1 MSVSTN
7 KLGTRSITFRLT
19 FGLLAL
25 VGISL
30 LLLAAA
36 LTYFSTRSSSEALED
51 RLLGQLS
58 SLQEVKRNET
68 SALLE
73 NFITATR
80 LMANSESF
88 ATLIGDL
95 RRSAEQLPA
104 SLAATPA
111 EQAAALREFYTG
123 QFEAEFTSRND
134 GLASGMLEQLATL
147 PARSVA
153 LQYAYLASNPNRLG
167 SKQLMQRSSL
177 DRSAYADLHER
188 AHLIAKEWM
197 DQYGF
202 YDIFL
207 VSMDGEL
214 VYSYFKEIDFGTNL
228 ASGPFAESGIGQA
241 FAQARN
247 AADPNG
253 VFLTG
258 FSPYLPSYNDQAAF
272 FGAPVFVDGRRV
284 GVFISQIP
292 IDQIQS
298 VVNFR
303 DNWDVS
309 GLGDT
314 GEAQLV
320 DRQGRHLVSSRRMAD
335 PAAYIAQLG
344 RAGFPAE
351 VLDRLRL
358 RGSSIGIVADRTPEM
373 AAALGGQTASGLTTD
388 YLGNPVLYAAAPLD
402 VLNQRYALMVKIDQS
417 EAFAPIRSLTRNLSL
432 SAVIGL
438 GLVGLI
444 AGFVALRLAAS
455 INQPL
460 AHFGRVVQKVTTGD
474 RDSRV
479 KLPADDEIGVLANA
493 FDQMLDERNAVQDR
507 IERENED
514 LNNSIIEIMTSVAD
528 LANRD
533 LTVKVPVA
541 ENVTGAVSDA
551 INLMSR
557 STAQALSRVQ
567 AISDAVSKSSRA
579 VNERAELVSTVAN
592 TASEQATSA
601 ATEIQQ
607 TAVALRSMGQ
617 IATDAN
623 QQAERALKSTADA
636 LELVR
641 STVNGISASRDQIR
655 ETEKRIKRL
664 AERSQ
669 EVTAIVNIIGQ
680 IAERTSVLALNASMQ
695 AVAAGDAGRGF
706 AVVADEV
713 KRLAENARD
722 ATQQI
727 GGLVNAIQAD
737 TRETLQAMNST
748 ITQVVDI
755 SRLADR
761 AGGQM
766 DDTRGATEQLVGAVR
781 NIADAA
787 QTQNS
792 ASQTLLTRAYEL
804 LQASQQ
810 TLDEIG
816 AQKQETENL
825 TRSATDLVGTVG
837 QFRLPTQA

>member
-1 MSVSTN
+1 MAM
-7 KLGTRSITFRLT
+7 KAKALGTRSITFRLT

-25 VGISL
+25 VTLSL
-30 LLLAAA
+30 LLLAGA
-36 LTYFSTRSSSEALED
+36 LTAFSTRSSSAALED
-51 RLLGQLS
+51 RLLEQLG

-68 SALLE
+68 EAIFNS
-73 NFITATR
+73 FITATR
-80 LMANSESF
+80 LMANSASLS
-88 ATLIGDL
+88 TLIQEL
-95 RRSAEQLPA
+95 RQASDQLPTGISA
-104 SLAATPA
+104 DPATRLKV
-111 EQAAALREFYTG
+111 LREFYI
-123 QFEAEFTSRND
+123 QQYEAEFLRRND
-134 GLASGMLEQLATL
+134 GTASGMLERIETL
-147 PARSVA
+147 PERTQAM
-153 LQYAYLASNPNRLG
+153 QYAYLASNPNRLG
-167 SKQLMQRSSL
+167 SKQLMQRAAVDQSNYSSL
-177 DRSAYADLHER
+177 HEQ
-188 AHLIAKEWM
+188 AHLIAKQWM

-202 YDIFL
+202 YDVFL
-207 VSMDGEL
+207 VSLDGEL
-214 VYSYFKEIDFGTNL
+214 VYSYFKEIDYATNL
-228 ASGPFAESGIGQA
+228 INGPFADSGIGEA
-241 FAQARN
+241 FRQARDG
-247 AADPNG
+247 ADPNG
-253 VFLTG
+253 VYITG

-272 FGAPVFVDGRRV
+272 LGAPVFVDGKRV
-284 GVFISQIP
+284 GVFIAQIP
-292 IDQIQS
+292 IDQIQA

-303 DNWDVS
+303 GDWDVS
-309 GLGDT
+309 GLGVS
-314 GEAQLV
+314 GESQLV
-320 DRQGRHLVSSRRMAD
+320 DRQGRHLISSRRVSTLQS
-335 PAAYIAQLG
+335 YTAQLTA
-344 RAGFPAE
+344 AGFPPE
-351 VLDRLRL
+351 VVESVQL
-358 RGSSIGIVADRTPEM
+358 RGSSIGTVAD
-373 AAALGGQTASGLTTD
+373 QTAPMRAAIGGETVRGLGAD
-388 YLGNPVLYAAAPLD
+388 YLRNPVVYAAAPLD
-402 VLNQRYALMVKIDQS
+402 VLNQRYALMVKIDQR
-417 EAFAPIRSLTRNLSL
+417 EAFAPVRQLTRNLAIAAAAAL
-432 SAVIGL
+432 T
-438 GLVGLI
+438 LVGLI
-444 AGFVALRLAAS
+444 AGIIALRLAAS
-455 INQPL
+455 INRPL
-460 AHFGRVVQKVTTGD
+460 GRFGQVVDKVTAGD

-479 KLPADDEIGVLANA
+479 RLPADDEIGVLATA
-493 FDQMLDERNAVQDR
+493 FDHMLDERNAVQAR

-533 LTVKVPVA
+533 LTIKVPVA

-557 STAQALSRVQ
+557 STAQALARVQ
-567 AISDAVSKSSRA
+567 AISNAVSKSSGA
-579 VNERAELVSTVAN
+579 VRERAERVSTVAN
-592 TASEQATSA
+592 TASDQATSA

-636 LELVR
+636 MELVR

-737 TRETLQAMNST
+737 SRETLQAMNNT
-748 ITQVVDI
+748 ISQVVDI

-766 DDTRGATEQLVGAVR
+766 DDTRGATEQLVSSVR
-781 NIADAA
+781 NIAEAA
-787 QTQNS
+787 KGQNS

-804 LQASQQ
+804 LQASQE

-816 AQKQETENL
+816 AQREETESL
-825 TRSATDLVGTVG
+825 TRSATELVGTVG
-837 QFRLPTQA
+837 QFRLPTGA

>member
-1 MSVSTN
+1 MAQ
-7 KLGTRSITFRLT
+7 KPKALGTRSITFRLT
-19 FGLLAL
+19 FGLLGL
-25 VGISL
+25 VSLSL

-36 LTYFSTRSSSEALED
+36 LTYFSTRSSTDALEE
-51 RLLGQLS
+51 RLLGQLG
-58 SLQEVKRNET
+58 SLQQVKRDET
-68 SALLE
+68 VAIFNS
-73 NFITATR
+73 FITATR
-80 LMANSESF
+80 LMANS
-88 ATLIGDL
+88 T
-95 RRSAEQLPA
+95 
-104 SLAATPA
+104 SLAARIAELRTATDQVPGALTADPA
-111 EQAAALREFYTG
+111 TRLQGLREFYT
-123 QFEAEFTSRND
+123 QKYEAEFLRRND
-134 GLASGMLEQLATL
+134 GTPSGMLERLDSL
-147 PARSVA
+147 PERTQAM
-153 LQYAYLASNPNRLG
+153 QYAYLASNPNRLG
-167 SKQLMQRSSL
+167 NKQLMQRAAT
-177 DRSAYADLHER
+177 DRSPYAELHEQV
-188 AHLIAKEWM
+188 HLVAKQWM

-202 YDIFL
+202 YDVFL
-207 VSMDGEL
+207 VAPDGEL
-214 VYSYFKEIDFGTNL
+214 VYSYFKEIDFATNL
-228 ASGPFAESGIGQA
+228 VTGPFAGSGIGEA
-241 FAQARN
+241 FQQARDG
-247 AADPNG
+247 ADPNG

-272 FGAPVFVDGRRV
+272 LGAPVFVDGRRV
-284 GVFISQIP
+284 GVLITQIP
-292 IDQIQS
+292 IDQIQA

-303 DNWDVS
+303 DDWNAAGLGVS
-309 GLGDT
+309 G
-314 GEAQLV
+314 ESQLV
-320 DRQGRHLVSSRRMAD
+320 DRQGRHLISSRRVTSLQT
-335 PAAYIAQLG
+335 YTAQL
-344 RAGFPAE
+344 RAAGFAAE
-351 VLDRLRL
+351 VAEAVSL
-358 RGSSIGIVADRTPEM
+358 RGSSIGIVADQTPPM
-373 AAALGGQTASGLTTD
+373 QAAIRGETVSGLGID
-388 YLGNPVLYAAAPLD
+388 YLRAPVAYAAAPLE
-402 VLNQRYALMVKIDQS
+402 VLNQRYALMVKIDQN
-417 EAFAPIRSLTRNLSL
+417 EAFAPVRQLTRNLAIAAAL
-432 SAVIGL
+432 AL
-438 GLVGLI
+438 ALVGLI
-444 AGFVALRLAAS
+444 AGVIALRLAAS
-455 INQPL
+455 INRPL
-460 AHFGRVVQKVTTGD
+460 GRFGQVVDKVTAGD

-479 KLPADDEIGVLANA
+479 RLPPDDEIGVLATA
-493 FDQMLDERNAVQDR
+493 FDHMLDERNAVQAR

-541 ENVTGAVSDA
+541 ENVTGAVADA

-557 STAQALSRVQ
+557 STASALTRVQ
-567 AISDAVSKSSRA
+567 AISDAVSNSSRA
-579 VNERAELVSTVAN
+579 VRERAELVSAVAN
-592 TASEQATSA
+592 TASDQATSA

-617 IATDAN
+617 IAADAN

-636 LELVR
+636 LNLVR

-737 TRETLQAMNST
+737 TRETLQAMNGT
-748 ITQVVDI
+748 ISQVVDI

-766 DDTRGATEQLVGAVR
+766 DDTRGATEQLVNSVR
-781 NIADAA
+781 NISEAA
-787 QTQNS
+787 QTQNN

-816 AQKQETENL
+816 AQREETESL
-825 TRSATDLVGTVG
+825 TRSATELVGTVG
-837 QFRLPTQA
+837 QFRLPTSV

>member
-1 MSVSTN
+1 MAM
-7 KLGTRSITFRLT
+7 KPKALGTRSITFRLT

-25 VGISL
+25 VTLSL
-30 LLLAAA
+30 LLLAGA
-36 LTYFSTRSSSEALED
+36 LTVFSTRSSSAALED
-51 RLLGQLS
+51 RLLEQLG

-68 SALLE
+68 EAIFNS
-73 NFITATR
+73 FITATR
-80 LMANSESF
+80 LMANSASLS
-88 ATLIGDL
+88 TLIQEL
-95 RRSAEQLPA
+95 RQASDQLPTGISA
-104 SLAATPA
+104 DPATRLKV
-111 EQAAALREFYTG
+111 LREFYI
-123 QFEAEFTSRND
+123 QQYEAEFLRRND
-134 GLASGMLEQLATL
+134 GTASGMLERIDTL
-147 PARSVA
+147 PERTQAM
-153 LQYAYLASNPNRLG
+153 QYAYIASNPNRLG
-167 SKQLMQRSSL
+167 SKQLMQRAAVDQSNYSSL
-177 DRSAYADLHER
+177 HEQ
-188 AHLIAKEWM
+188 AHLIAKQWM

-202 YDIFL
+202 YDVFL
-207 VSMDGEL
+207 VSLDGEL
-214 VYSYFKEIDFGTNL
+214 VYSYFKEIDYATNL
-228 ASGPFAESGIGQA
+228 INGPFADSGIGEA
-241 FAQARN
+241 FRQARDG
-247 AADPNG
+247 ADPNG
-253 VFLTG
+253 VYITG

-272 FGAPVFVDGRRV
+272 LGAPVFVDGKRV
-284 GVFISQIP
+284 GVFIAQIP
-292 IDQIQS
+292 IDQIQA

-303 DNWDVS
+303 GDWEVS
-309 GLGDT
+309 GLGVS
-314 GEAQLV
+314 GESQLV
-320 DRQGRHLVSSRRMAD
+320 DRQGRHLISSRRVSTLQS
-335 PAAYIAQLG
+335 YTAQLTA
-344 RAGFPAE
+344 AGFPPE
-351 VLDRLRL
+351 VVESVQL
-358 RGSSIGIVADRTPEM
+358 RGSSIGTVAD
-373 AAALGGQTASGLTTD
+373 QTAPMRAAIGGETVSGLGID
-388 YLGNPVLYAAAPLD
+388 YLRSQVVYAAAPLD
-402 VLNQRYALMVKIDQS
+402 VLNQRYALMVKIDQR
-417 EAFAPIRSLTRNLSL
+417 EAFAPVRQLTRNLAIAAAAAL
-432 SAVIGL
+432 A
-438 GLVGLI
+438 LVGLI
-444 AGFVALRLAAS
+444 AGVIALRLAAS
-455 INQPL
+455 INRPL
-460 AHFGRVVQKVTTGD
+460 GRFGQVVDKVTAGD

-479 KLPADDEIGVLANA
+479 RLPADDEIGVLATA
-493 FDQMLDERNAVQDR
+493 FDHMLDERNAVQAR

-533 LTVKVPVA
+533 LTIKVPVA

-557 STAQALSRVQ
+557 STAQALARVQ
-567 AISDAVSKSSRA
+567 SISDAVSKSSGA
-579 VNERAELVSTVAN
+579 VRERGERVSMVAN
-592 TASEQATSA
+592 TASDQATSA

-636 LELVR
+636 MELVR

-737 TRETLQAMNST
+737 SRETLQAMNST
-748 ITQVVDI
+748 ISQVVDI

-766 DDTRGATEQLVGAVR
+766 DDTRGATEQLVSSVR
-781 NIADAA
+781 NIAEAA
-787 QTQNS
+787 KGQNT

-804 LQASQQ
+804 LQASQE

-816 AQKQETENL
+816 AQREEAESL
-825 TRSATDLVGTVG
+825 TRSATELVGTVG
-837 QFRLPTQA
+837 QFRLPTGA

>member
-1 MSVSTN
+1 MAIEKN

-30 LLLAAA
+30 LLLAGA
-36 LTYFSTRSSSEALED
+36 LTYFSTRTSAEALEQ
-51 RLLGQLS
+51 RLLDQLT
-58 SLQEVKRNET
+58 SLEEVKRNET
-68 SALLE
+68 TAILE
-73 NFITATR
+73 SFVTATR
-80 LMANSESF
+80 LMANSDSF
-88 ATLIGDL
+88 SRMIDGLRLASDQVPANLAT
-95 RRSAEQLPA
+95 S
-104 SLAATPA
+104 PA
-111 EQAAALREFYTG
+111 ERLQALRKFYTE
-123 QFEAEFTSRND
+123 QYDAEFTSRNA
-134 GLASGMLEQLATL
+134 GNPSGMLDRLDSL
-147 PARSVA
+147 PERAVA
-153 LQYAYLASNPNRLG
+153 LQYAYLARNPNRLG
-167 SKQLMQRSSL
+167 SKQLMQRSAL
-177 DRSAYADLHER
+177 DRSPYAGLHEQ
-188 AHLIAKEWM
+188 AHLSAKQWM
-197 DQYGF
+197 DQYEF
-202 YDIFL
+202 YDVFL
-207 VSMDGEL
+207 VSLDGEL

-228 ASGPFAESGIGQA
+228 ANGPFAQSGIGQA
-241 FAQARN
+241 FAQARD

-258 FSPYLPSYNDQAAF
+258 FAPYLPSYNDQAAF
-272 FGAPVFVDGRRV
+272 LGAPVFVDGRRV
-284 GVFISQIP
+284 GVLISQIP
-292 IDQIQS
+292 IDQIQL

-303 DNWDVS
+303 DSWDAA
-309 GLGDT
+309 GLGLT

-320 DRQGRHLVSSRRMAD
+320 DRDGRHLISSRRTAN
-335 PAAYIAQLG
+335 PAEYTAQLRG
-344 RAGFPAE
+344 AGFPAE
-351 VLDRLRL
+351 VTEAVQLRS
-358 RGSSIGIVADRTPEM
+358 SSIGTVTDRTPEM
-373 AAALGGQTASGLTTD
+373 AAALEGQTLSGLARD
-388 YLGNPVLYAAAPLD
+388 YLGNPVIYAAAPLD
-402 VLNQRYALMVKIDQS
+402 ILNQRYAMMLKIDQS
-417 EAFAPIRSLTRNLSL
+417 EAFGPVRALTRNLSL
-432 SAVIGL
+432 AALLGL

-455 INQPL
+455 INRPL
-460 AHFGRVVQKVTTGD
+460 AHFGSVVQKVTTGD

-479 KLPADDEIGVLANA
+479 RLPAEDEIGVLAVA
-493 FDQMLDERNAVQDR
+493 FDRMLDERNAVQER

-557 STAQALSRVQ
+557 STAAALARVQ
-567 AISDAVSKSSRA
+567 AISDAVSKSSRS
-579 VNERAELVSTVAN
+579 VSERAELVSTVAN

-601 ATEIQQ
+601 AGEIQQ

-623 QQAERALKSTADA
+623 KQAERALKSTADA
-636 LELVR
+636 MELVR

-669 EVTAIVNIIGQ
+669 EVTSIVNIIGQ

-737 TRETLQAMNST
+737 TRETLQAMNGT

-766 DDTRGATEQLVGAVR
+766 DETRGATEQLVSAVR

-787 QTQNS
+787 QSQNN

-816 AQKQETENL
+816 AQREETDNL
-825 TRSATDLVGTVG
+825 TKSATELVGTVG

>member
-1 MSVSTN
+1 MAL
-7 KLGTRSITFRLT
+7 KPKALGTRSITFRLT

-25 VGISL
+25 VSLSL
-30 LLLAAA
+30 LLLAGA
-36 LTYFSTRSSSEALED
+36 LTYFSTRSASNALED
-51 RLLGQLS
+51 RLLGQLGS
-58 SLQEVKRNET
+58 QQLVKRDET
-68 SALLE
+68 VAVF
-73 NFITATR
+73 NGFITATR
-80 LMANSESF
+80 LMANSSAF
-88 ATLIGDL
+88 ARQIGDL
-95 RRSAEQLPA
+95 RTAADQIGGG
-104 SLAATPA
+104 LAADEATRLRV
-111 EQAAALREFYTG
+111 LREFYT
-123 QFEAEFTSRND
+123 QQYEAEFLRRND
-134 GLASGMLEQLATL
+134 GRASGMLDRLETL
-147 PARSVA
+147 PVRTLAM
-153 LQYAYLASNPNRLG
+153 QYAYIAGNPNRLG
-167 SKQLMQRSSL
+167 SKQLMQRAAL
-177 DRSAYADLHER
+177 DRSPYADLHEQVH
-188 AHLIAKEWM
+188 ATAKQWM

-207 VSMDGEL
+207 VAPDGEL
-214 VYSYFKEIDFGTNL
+214 IYSYFKEIDYATNL
-228 ASGPFAESGIGQA
+228 LQGPFADSGIGEA
-241 FAQARN
+241 FRQARDG
-247 AADPNG
+247 ADPNG
-253 VFLTG
+253 VYLTG
-258 FSPYLPSYNDQAAF
+258 FSSYLPSYNDQAAF
-272 FGAPVFVDGRRV
+272 LGAPVFVDGERA
-284 GVFISQIP
+284 GVLIAQIP
-292 IDQIQS
+292 IDQIQA

-303 DNWDVS
+303 DDWDAA
-309 GLGDT
+309 GLGSS
-314 GEAQLV
+314 GEALLV
-320 DRQGRHLVSSRRMAD
+320 DRQGRHAISSRRVGSL
-335 PAAYIAQLG
+335 PAYTAQLTA
-344 RAGFPAE
+344 AGFPPE
-351 VLDRLRL
+351 VVDSVRL
-358 RGSSIGIVADRTPEM
+358 RGSTIGTVSDQTPQMQAAIRGESVSGLGLDYLRTPV
-373 AAALGGQTASGLTTD
+373 A
-388 YLGNPVLYAAAPLD
+388 YAAAPLE

-417 EAFAPIRSLTRNLSL
+417 EAFAPVRQLTRNLAL
-432 SAVIGL
+432 AAAL
-438 GLVGLI
+438 ALALVGVI
-444 AGFVALRLAAS
+444 AGVIALRLAAS
-455 INQPL
+455 INRPL
-460 AHFGRVVQKVTTGD
+460 GRFGQVVEKVTAGD

-479 KLPADDEIGVLANA
+479 RLPADDEIGVLATA
-493 FDQMLDERNAVQDR
+493 FDRMLDERNAVQER

-533 LTVKVPVA
+533 LTVKVPVS

-567 AISDAVSKSSRA
+567 AISDAVSKSSRS
-579 VNERAELVSTVAN
+579 VRERAELVSSVAN
-592 TASEQATSA
+592 TASDQATSA

-617 IATDAN
+617 IASDAN

-636 LELVR
+636 LDLVR

-669 EVTAIVNIIGQ
+669 EVTSIVNIIGQ

-748 ITQVVDI
+748 ISQVVDI

-766 DDTRGATEQLVGAVR
+766 DDTRGATEQLVNAVR

-787 QTQNS
+787 QSQNS

-816 AQKQETENL
+816 AQREETEVL
-825 TRSATDLVGTVG
+825 TRSATELVGTVG
-837 QFRLPTQA
+837 QFRLPTSA

>member
-1 MSVSTN
+1 MAM
-7 KLGTRSITFRLT
+7 KPKALGTRSITFRLT

-25 VGISL
+25 VTLSL
-30 LLLAAA
+30 LLLAGA
-36 LTYFSTRSSSEALED
+36 LTVFSTRSSSAALED
-51 RLLGQLS
+51 RLLEQLG

-68 SALLE
+68 EAIFNS
-73 NFITATR
+73 FITATR
-80 LMANSESF
+80 LMANSASLS
-88 ATLIGDL
+88 TLIQEL
-95 RRSAEQLPA
+95 RQASDQLPTGISA
-104 SLAATPA
+104 DPATRLKV
-111 EQAAALREFYTG
+111 LREFYI
-123 QFEAEFTSRND
+123 QQYEAEFLRRND
-134 GLASGMLEQLATL
+134 GTASGMLERIDTL
-147 PARSVA
+147 PERTQAM
-153 LQYAYLASNPNRLG
+153 QYAYIASNPNRLG
-167 SKQLMQRSSL
+167 SKQLMQRAAVDQSNYSSL
-177 DRSAYADLHER
+177 HEQ
-188 AHLIAKEWM
+188 AHLIAKQWM

-202 YDIFL
+202 YDVFL
-207 VSMDGEL
+207 VSLDGEL
-214 VYSYFKEIDFGTNL
+214 VYSYFKEIDYATNL
-228 ASGPFAESGIGQA
+228 INGPFADSGIGEA
-241 FAQARN
+241 FRQARDG
-247 AADPNG
+247 ADPNG
-253 VFLTG
+253 VYITG

-272 FGAPVFVDGRRV
+272 LGAPVFVDGKRV
-284 GVFISQIP
+284 GVFIAQIP
-292 IDQIQS
+292 IDQIQA

-303 DNWDVS
+303 GDWDVS
-309 GLGDT
+309 GLGVS
-314 GEAQLV
+314 GESQLV
-320 DRQGRHLVSSRRMAD
+320 DRQGRHLISSRRVSTLQS
-335 PAAYIAQLG
+335 YTAQLTA
-344 RAGFPAE
+344 AGFPPE
-351 VLDRLRL
+351 VVESVQL
-358 RGSSIGIVADRTPEM
+358 RGSSIGTVAD
-373 AAALGGQTASGLTTD
+373 QTAPMRAAIGGETVSGLGID
-388 YLGNPVLYAAAPLD
+388 YLRSQVVYAAAPLD
-402 VLNQRYALMVKIDQS
+402 VLNQRYALMVKIDQR
-417 EAFAPIRSLTRNLSL
+417 EAFAPVRQLTRNLAIAAAAAL
-432 SAVIGL
+432 A
-438 GLVGLI
+438 LVGLI
-444 AGFVALRLAAS
+444 AGVIALRLAAS
-455 INQPL
+455 INRPL
-460 AHFGRVVQKVTTGD
+460 GRFGQVVDKVTAGD

-479 KLPADDEIGVLANA
+479 RLPADDEIGVLATA
-493 FDQMLDERNAVQDR
+493 FDHMLDERNAVQAR

-533 LTVKVPVA
+533 LTIKVPVA

-557 STAQALSRVQ
+557 STAQALARVQ
-567 AISDAVSKSSRA
+567 SISDAVSKSSGA
-579 VNERAELVSTVAN
+579 VRERGERVSMVAN
-592 TASEQATSA
+592 TASDQATSA

-636 LELVR
+636 MELVR

-737 TRETLQAMNST
+737 SRETLQAMNST
-748 ITQVVDI
+748 ISQVVDI

-766 DDTRGATEQLVGAVR
+766 DDTRGATEQLVSSVR
-781 NIADAA
+781 NIAEAA
-787 QTQNS
+787 KGQNT

-804 LQASQQ
+804 LQASQE

-816 AQKQETENL
+816 AQREEAESL
-825 TRSATDLVGTVG
+825 TRSATELVGTVG
-837 QFRLPTQA
+837 QFRLPTGA